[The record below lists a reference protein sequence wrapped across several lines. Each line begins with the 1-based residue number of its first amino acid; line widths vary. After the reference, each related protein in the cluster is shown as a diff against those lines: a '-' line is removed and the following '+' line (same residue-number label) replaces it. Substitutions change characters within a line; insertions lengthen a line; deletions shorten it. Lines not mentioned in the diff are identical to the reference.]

1 MTMTEKVE
9 PHTPLP
15 WRREHEYIVSENG
28 IAHASFDYT
37 LDANYSILACN
48 SYPALLAERDR
59 LREAVEEATRHIERT
74 LESSMPLKG
83 VDGAGVPYADRLQ
96 YARDFVEH
104 AHALIKDTNQ

>member
-59 LREAVEEATRHIERT
+59 LREALGNLWDAAKEVHKLGASVGGQWVALSLA
-74 LESSMPLKG
+74 LEQSSPL
-83 VDGAGVPYADRLQ
+83 L
-96 YARDFVEH
+96 
-104 AHALIKDTNQ
+104 KDTNQ